1 MNPKP
6 LRVVCLFGTG
16 IIFDK
21 TLSILLKHNVNVVGV
36 VNANKH
42 QNGVDF
48 SYLKIAGKKYGYWT
62 VFLQILGRIYYKIL
76 HNKKD
81 REIFNQIYD
90 EKEIQT
96 VLKNYQGKIHQT
108 EDYGSPETIEFI
120 KSLQPDLLVVHTGY
134 WVGKK
139 VRKLVQDRVIG
150 GHPGITPDYR
160 GVHSPFWAIFNGEP
174 DKVGY
179 TVFWLDSGV
188 DTGDILHQSAIPTEK
203 GDSYFTLS
211 WKGMIGI
218 AENQARIIKEMEMG
232 NEPISRKVGN
242 VDESTNYNHPTI
254 FQYLKYQR
262 MQKKVR

>member
-21 TLSILLKHNVNVVGV
+21 TLSVLLEKNVNVVGV

-48 SYLKIAGKKYGYWT
+48 SYLKIAGKKHGYGR
-62 VFLQILGRIYYKIL
+62 VFLQILGRIYYKIF
-76 HNKKD
+76 NSQKD
-81 REIFNQIYD
+81 RQIFNQIYR
-90 EKEIQT
+90 ESEIQNI
-96 VLKNYQGKIHQT
+96 LKKHTYLTHQT
-108 EDYGSPETIEFI
+108 DDYGKPETMAFI
-120 KSLQPDLLVVHTGY
+120 QNLQPDLILVHSGY

-139 VRKLVQDRVIG
+139 VRNIVNGRVIG

-174 DKVGY
+174 EKLGY
-179 TVFWLDSGV
+179 SVFWLDSGV
-188 DTGDILHQSAIPTEK
+188 DTGDILYQSSVPIEN

-211 WKGMIGI
+211 WKGMVGI
-218 AENQARIIKEMEMG
+218 AENQARLIKEMESG
-232 NEPISRKVGN
+232 LEPKSRKVGE
-242 VDESTNYNHPTI
+242 VDDSTNYTHPTI
-254 FQYLKYQR
+254 FQYWKYR
-262 MQKKVR
+262 KIQKEVR